1 MTRIT
6 SGDPV
11 LDRVA
16 ALPAMSPDP
25 QTRSRVRAR
34 CHDVLIARHE
44 HETIRPGIAGV
55 LVDGALGFVS
65 FLYLAG
71 AMVQAARLIS
81 AIR

>member
-6 SGDPV
+6 SDDPV
-11 LDRVA
+11 LSRLA
-16 ALPAMSPDP
+16 ALPAIAPDR
-25 QTRSRVRAR
+25 QARARVRAR
-34 CHDVLIARHE
+34 CHSVLIARHE
-44 HETIRPGIAGV
+44 QRRRPGIAGV

-71 AMVQAARLIS
+71 AMAQAVRLIA

>member
-16 ALPAMSPDP
+16 ALPTLSPDQ
-25 QTRSRVRAR
+25 QTRARVRAR
-34 CHDVLIARHE
+34 CHGILIARQE
-44 HETIRPGIAGV
+44 RETHRPGIAGV

-71 AMVQAARLIS
+71 AMAQALRLIA